1 MCVSQR
7 FVHSYGKYVFVF
19 GMPHNRG
26 GSSSSSGRRKRGR
39 TPPEEEEE
47 DSTGRRWHGVFVCGA
62 RFAWH
67 LNRSARKGNERD
79 VGNGTGGGWDG
90 GEACVPA
97 PKIYTTAN
105 KV

>member
-1 MCVSQR
+1 M
-7 FVHSYGKYVFVF
+7 HSYGKYVFVF

-47 DSTGRRWHGVFVCGA
+47 EEEGTGRRWHRVFVCGA

-79 VGNGTGGGWDG
+79 GGNGTGGGWDG